1 MKSLSHS
8 SALQSRSARIRQR
21 FLANRLAV
29 LSCAILVTLVLIALC
44 ADWILALLQ
53 LDPHQTNLF
62 ARSQPPGP
70 DHPLGTDEAGRDI
83 LARLILGSRASL
95 VVGLVTAVT
104 AAAIG
109 TLIGLSAGYFGGRLD
124 GVLMRLTDGVIS
136 LPILPLLIVLSSLD
150 LAKLGLQGLSGG
162 SGLALIVGIISVVSW
177 TTVARLVRA
186 ETLSLKSRE
195 FVIAA
200 RAQGA
205 TPFYIIRR
213 HILPNV
219 HSTVVVAT
227 TLSIGNIILLESVL
241 SFLGLGIQP
250 PTPSWGA
257 MLTNAQEYIFATP
270 ELALW
275 PGLAIFTAVVCFNF
289 LGDGLQDALDPRRE

>member
-1 MKSLSHS
+1 MMVH
-8 SALQSRSARIRQR
+8 APSRTARIRHR

-29 LSCAILVTLVLIALC
+29 LSSTILVFLVLIALS
-44 ADWILALLQ
+44 ADWILAWLQ

-70 DHPLGTDEAGRDI
+70 DHVLGTDEAGRDI

-109 TLIGLSAGYFGGRLD
+109 TVVGLSAGYFGGRLD
-124 GVLMRLTDGVIS
+124 SLLMRTTDGVIA

-150 LAKLGLQGLSGG
+150 LEKLGLKGLGGG
-162 SGLALIVGIISVVSW
+162 SGLALIVAIISLVSW

-195 FVIAA
+195 FVTAA
-200 RAQGA
+200 KAQGA
-205 TPFYIIRR
+205 GPAYIIRR

-219 HSTVVVAT
+219 QSTIVVAT

-289 LGDGLQDALDPRRE
+289 LGDGLQDALDPRRES